1 MIRVWQSVIH
11 LSIDVTI
18 KNTWDGKPSQTS
30 EQKQEITV
38 YVKKADTKYTMPAT
52 GFWGTSLADLKGLGS
67 YEDVEYEKKEENK

>member
-1 MIRVWQSVIH
+1 MN
-11 LSIDVTI
+11 
-18 KNTWDGKPSQTS
+18 K
-30 EQKQEITV
+30 KQEITV